1 MSQNKFHNPICV
13 EPLHCKDKS
22 ELTLILFSN
31 SDDTYHHFQVPA
43 QMTVEAFLELA
54 LEKLS
59 EGGAAKRVAALKRYY
74 LPVLELQE
82 RDGEQELPSHLS
94 LADAGVYN
102 EAVCRIAA
110 RPLKERIMFCRYG

>member
-1 MSQNKFHNPICV
+1 MTQNNFHNPVCV
-13 EPLHCKDKS
+13 EPLHRKDKS

-31 SDDTYHHFQVPA
+31 SDNAYHHFQVPA

-54 LEKLS
+54 LKKLS
-59 EGGAAKRVAALKRYY
+59 EGGAAERVAALKRYY

-82 RDGEQELPSHLS
+82 HDGERELPSHLS
-94 LADAGVYN
+94 LVDAGVYN

-110 RPLKERIMFCRYG
+110 RPLKDRIMFCSYG